1 MKRIVVVP
9 AALFVIALTMLSC
22 GHPCYGAA
30 VLTSAGTPVVF
41 GTPPRYT
48 LWSRESG
55 IGYNGFFFGLGFPGD
70 PVYTDTTIT
79 MGSFWSGGGPSNIYA
94 CRDGFLT
101 FIPVSSELTPQ
112 DAIIRVRFN
121 STDNSYR
128 LQITEANPPVY
139 VQLALLSQGG
149 LLCTPG
155 VPGTPMR
162 FSLRSSKDEN
172 LPQQMSHV
180 LHEVVDTA

>member
-1 MKRIVVVP
+1 M
-9 AALFVIALTMLSC
+9 ASSS
-22 GHPCYGAA
+22 G
-30 VLTSAGTPVVF
+30 SAFPEILYTR
-41 GTPPRYT
+41 TPPLPWRSCIHGHHHYH
-48 LWSRESG
+48 G
-55 IGYNGFFFGLGFPGD
+55 IL
-70 PVYTDTTIT
+70 
-79 MGSFWSGGGPSNIYA
+79 SGGGPSNIYA